1 MATITNEQQLIDYC
15 LRALGHPVITINV
28 SESQLSDR
36 ISDALSLFSQ
46 FHEEGSSRTYVSHKV
61 TGSHLQLTTNVAN
74 NFHAKDIVTCNT
86 SGATFEVYDT
96 PELNKIRTRKFNNF
110 TPIAGETITVTSGVN
125 VGQTGVVATNGVFIG
140 DTQNEYITLPDEVI
154 SIIRLLPWNVSNR
167 NGQNYI
173 FDATYQIMLS
183 DIFNYRNAD
192 MTYYTMIQQHLSLLD
207 FTLNAKQTID
217 FSRITGKLLIPSGS
231 WDSIVIDQFLVM
243 ECYSSIVVMNNGI
256 PTYSK
261 IYDNFWVKKYATA
274 LIKKQFALN
283 LGKFSNV
290 ILPGGITLNSERMM
304 AEANEEISKLE
315 LELTE
320 KYSAPLM
327 FFVG

>member
-1 MATITNEQQLIDYC
+1 MTILKSEADLIQYC

-61 TGSHLQLTTNVAN
+61 TGSHLQITTNVAS
-74 NFHAKDIVTCNT
+74 NFKAKDIVTCNT

-96 PELNKIRTRKFNNF
+96 PELNKIRTKKFNNF

-125 VGQTGVVATNGVFIG
+125 IGQTAVIATNGIFIG
-140 DTQNEYITLPDEVI
+140 DTQNEYITLPDEII

-167 NGQNYI
+167 NGQNYM

-192 MTYYTMIQQHLSLLD
+192 MTYYTMIQQHLALLD

-217 FSRITGKLLIPSGS
+217 FSRIVGRLNIPSGS
-231 WDSIVIDQFLVM
+231 WESIAIDQYLVM
-243 ECYSSIVVMNNGI
+243 ECYSSIVVMNNGVAA
-256 PTYSK
+256 YSK
-261 IYDNFWVKKYATA
+261 IYDNFWVKKYSTA
-274 LIKKQFALN
+274 LIKKQFAIN
-283 LGKFSNV
+283 LGKFANV

-304 AEANEEISKLE
+304 TEATEEINKLE
-315 LELTE
+315 AELTE
-320 KYSAPLM
+320 KYAAPLQ